1 MWIESHQ
8 ELGSHPKTQKL
19 ARILGLSKPTVVGHL
34 QYLWWWATDYAQ
46 EGDLS
51 RFDPLDI
58 AIGAEWEGNPDLF
71 LDALIRA
78 GFVDRD
84 EDGGGLSIHD
94 WHDYAGKLIERRAKN
109 AERMRAARADTKPK
123 RATHVQGTQRAR
135 ATLPNTTKQNT
146 TKQNTTEPNQ
156 TLGEESPKPSL
167 RARAKTADGFERFY
181 GEYPRKTGR
190 ADAERAWR
198 KLDPSPELQGEIM
211 AAVAR
216 QQTWESWQS
225 GFIPHPA
232 TFLNGR
238 RWEDEEPPRKQ
249 AQHSNGNGRASPVKE
264 TTLERNIRN
273 LHAAFD
279 DEPEPSYDNVFET
292 KGFVRQ

>member
-71 LDALIRA
+71 LDALIRS

-84 EDGGGLSIHD
+84 EEGRGLSIHD

-146 TKQNTTEPNQ
+146 TEPNQ

-167 RARAKTADGFERFY
+167 RARAKEPTGFDVFY
-181 GEYPRKTGR
+181 TNYPKKVGR
-190 ADAERAWR
+190 DDAERAWK
-198 KLDPSPELQGEIM
+198 KLNPSSELQAEINT
-211 AAVAR
+211 AVSR
-216 QQTWESWQS
+216 QKGWESWQS
-225 GFIPHPA
+225 GFIPNPA
-232 TFLNGR
+232 TFLNGG
-238 RWEDEEPPRKQ
+238 RWKDEEPPRRGG
-249 AQHSNGNGRASPVKE
+249 SNGRASPFAGIDEFDRIVNGTQETGDTMNNIFE
-264 TTLERNIRN
+264 TTGR
-273 LHAAFD
+273 
-279 DEPEPSYDNVFET
+279 
-292 KGFVRQ
+292 VR

>member
-71 LDALIRA
+71 LDALIRS

-109 AERMRAARADTKPK
+109 AERMRAARAGTKPK

-135 ATLPNTTKQNT
+135 ATLPNT

-249 AQHSNGNGRASPVKE
+249 AQHSNGNGRASPAE
-264 TTLERNIRN
+264 SNLERNLRN
-273 LHAAFD
+273 LWGD
-279 DEPEPSYDNVFET
+279 RSEPEPEFEDVFET

>member
-78 GFVDRD
+78 GFVDRG
-84 EDGGGLSIHD
+84 EDGGGLAIHD
-94 WHDYAGKLIERRAKN
+94 WQDYAGKLIERRAKN
-109 AERMRAARADTKPK
+109 AERMREARAGTKTE

-135 ATLPNTTKQNT
+135 ATLPNTTQHNK
-146 TKQNTTEPNQ
+146 TEPNR
-156 TLGEESPKPSL
+156 TGENDG
-167 RARAKTADGFERFY
+167 AKTRSSKPLPANG
-181 GEYPRKTGR
+181 PAQVLVKTW
-190 ADAERAWR
+190 AERSGI
-198 KLDPSPELQGEIM
+198 DPANYSKAAGQAAQLVKAGVDPPELSEEFDWLVGNPWGKPNWSFDLGT
-211 AAVAR
+211 AVALLDQFR
-216 QQTWESWQS
+216 QSKR
-225 GFIPHPA
+225 IPK
-232 TFLNGR
+232 T
-238 RWEDEEPPRKQ
+238 
-249 AQHSNGNGRASPVKE
+249 SNGRASPGKLSNYDISAANIDAAGEPDDPFGITGPIYE
-264 TTLERNIRN
+264 TTGRIR
-273 LHAAFD
+273 
-279 DEPEPSYDNVFET
+279 P
-292 KGFVRQ
+292 